1 MDVKNKSVLE
11 NQYNEAANVNA
22 KEREDTPTHES
33 KLIIEDSVVEK
44 IAAIAANEIDGVL
57 DLSGNLFNRVT
68 GTFGSDNLTKGVS
81 AEVGEKQAAI
91 DIKLILEYGASAPKV
106 FEKLKNIVREQVLF
120 MTGLNVVEVNVTITD
135 VMTRKQYQQENEK
148 KDSKDLK

>member
-22 KEREDTPTHES
+22 KEREDAPTHES

>member
-1 MDVKNKSVLE
+1 MDVNNKAALE
-11 NQYNEAANVNA
+11 NQYNEATNVNA
-22 KEREDTPTHES
+22 KEREEAPTHES

-57 DLSGNLFNRVT
+57 DLSGNIFNRVT

-91 DIKLILEYGASAPKV
+91 DMKLVLEYGASAPRV
-106 FEKLKNIVREQVLF
+106 FEKLKTVIKEQVAY
-120 MTGLNVVEVNVTITD
+120 MTGLNVVELNVKVTD
-135 VMTRKQYQQENEK
+135 VMTRKQYEQEHEK
-148 KDSKDLK
+148 KETKDLK